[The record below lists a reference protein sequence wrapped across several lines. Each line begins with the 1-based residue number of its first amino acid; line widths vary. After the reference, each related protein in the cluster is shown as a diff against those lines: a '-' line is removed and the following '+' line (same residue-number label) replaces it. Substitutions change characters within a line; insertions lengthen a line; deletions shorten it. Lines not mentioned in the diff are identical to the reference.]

1 MVASVN
7 LMKGCSMVGIAL
19 VICCAFKREKK
30 IGSELCC
37 EPVPFSLG
45 RHSRAVTGAF
55 PSTWV
60 INEWIK
66 W

>member
-1 MVASVN
+1 
-7 LMKGCSMVGIAL
+7 MVGIAL

-30 IGSELCC
+30 IGAELCC